1 MSDLSDTFILSTQ
14 RKEIDEMKLEEYKA
28 LVEAQ
33 RKASLAEALANLT
46 KANEALTNTFNLL
59 EENN

>member
-59 EENN
+59 EENK